1 MAKYEI
7 SDIAQ
12 SDMESIAQY
21 LISKNAASAAE
32 RLIFKFFKGYDR
44 LAIFPLS
51 GATVKAKRL
60 NHFRFVIV
68 EKYYIFY
75 TFKNNIV
82 NIERVLHTARNYKA
96 IL

>member
-21 LISKNAASAAE
+21 LISNNADSAAE
-32 RLIFKFFKGYDR
+32 RLISEFFKGYGR
-44 LAIFPLS
+44 LAVFPLS
-51 GATVKAKRL
+51 GARVKIKQL
-60 NHFRFVIV
+60 NHFRFLIV

-75 TFKNNIV
+75 TFNDDIV